1 MEYDLFFVDGVLV
14 FALLALLAGFGP
26 VVGALLKECCPAA
39 FRYARRFF
47 RRHPALFA
55 ESDDFYC
62 FFHKDALY
70 GN

>member
-14 FALLALLAGFGP
+14 FALMALLAGLGP
-26 VVGALLKECCPAA
+26 AVGALLKGCCPTA
-39 FRYARRFF
+39 FRYARRFP
-47 RRHPALFA
+47 RRHPVLFA
-55 ESDDFYC
+55 ESGDFYC